1 MKKLIIIGAGGY
13 AKSVL
18 DSINFYEYKVC
29 GFIDD
34 YKNEKEHLG
43 YPILGK
49 SIDWIEKP
57 DIFFYFVAIGNNEK
71 RTDWYNQ
78 LKSRNLKV
86 INVIDRSA
94 IVSQYAKIGEGC
106 FIGKMAIVNSKVEI
120 GNNCIINTK
129 ALVEHGCHIG
139 NNINIS
145 TNTVLNGD
153 VVVGNMSF
161 VGSCSVINGQI
172 TIGKKVMVGSGT
184 VIIRDVEDNAT
195 VVGVPAKVIKLG
207 GKRV

>member
-18 DSINFYEYKVC
+18 DSLDYSKYDFL

-34 YKNEKEHLG
+34 YKQEKEHLG

-49 SIDWIEKP
+49 DIRSIKNPTE
-57 DIFFYFVAIGNNEK
+57 FCYFIAIGNNEK
-71 RTDWYNQ
+71 RTLWYNLLKEYNLQ
-78 LKSRNLKV
+78 L
-86 INVIDRSA
+86 INVIDNSA
-94 IVSQYAKIGEGC
+94 IVSGHAKIGEGC
-106 FIGKMAIVNSKVEI
+106 FVGKMAIINSKATI

-129 ALVEHGCHIG
+129 ALVEHGCFIG
-139 NNINIS
+139 NHVNVS

-153 VVVGNMSF
+153 VLIHDMTF

-172 TIGKKVMVGSGT
+172 SVGKNVMIGSGS
-184 VIIRDVEDNAT
+184 VVIRDVEDNAT
-195 VVGVPAKVIKLG
+195 VVGVPAKVIKIG
-207 GKRV
+207 GKRI